1 MTGSAPQDIA
11 VAFRSF
17 PRRLSSILAGAEDD
31 AQRTSAGPLVGQLE
45 QLVRSAADRMG
56 VAGGDLGAPELAARV
71 ADAVEHRPADQWTTD
86 DLEALRAAALEG
98 GNLLRL
104 IERQVAD

>member
-1 MTGSAPQDIA
+1 MTGSTPEDIA

-17 PRRLSSILAGAEDD
+17 PRRLSSILASAEDD
-31 AQRTSAGPLVGQLE
+31 AHRTSAGPLVGQLD

-56 VAGGDLGAPELAARV
+56 IAAGDVATPELAGRV
-71 ADAVEHRPADQWTTD
+71 ADAVEHRPADQWTTE
-86 DLEALRAAALEG
+86 DLEALRTTALEG